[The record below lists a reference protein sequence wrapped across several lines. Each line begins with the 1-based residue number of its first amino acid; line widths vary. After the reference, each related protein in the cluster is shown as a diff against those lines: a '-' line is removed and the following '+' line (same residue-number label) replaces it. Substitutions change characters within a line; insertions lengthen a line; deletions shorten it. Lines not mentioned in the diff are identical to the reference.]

1 MAKKKEKLSVF
12 VALDRSGSMSGVPWT
27 NGIEGLNSYVAGLKN
42 EKIEGDITVV
52 AFDSYTDSS
61 SPYVTMGISPNIN
74 PGLGNTMRKPTT
86 DLVTLANQVDIT
98 SFVPISPS
106 TIQPRGGT
114 PLFDAAAN
122 VMDRA
127 LAKNSKKTVVIIIT
141 DGHENSSVEY
151 TQAKIKNK
159 VEHITSRGWE
169 VIFLGANFD
178 VSGYT
183 AASGLGSGK
192 MMNFDIHDVAATR
205 TMSNFMSA
213 NSATYLHG
221 GAIDLTVKVDVKNN
235 V

>member
-27 NGIEGLNSYVAGLKN
+27 NGIEGLNSYVAGLKKEN
-42 EKIEGDITVV
+42 IEGDITVV
-52 AFDSYTDSS
+52 AFDSYTDPN
-61 SPYVTMGISPNIN
+61 SPYVTMG
-74 PGLGNTMRKPTT
+74 LGNTNTMRKPTT
-86 DLVTLANQVDIT
+86 DLVTLANQADIST
-98 SFVPISPS
+98 FVPISPD
-106 TIQPRGGT
+106 TVQPRGGT

-151 TQAKIKNK
+151 TQAKIKSK

-178 VSGYT
+178 VTGYT

-192 MMNFDIHDVAATR
+192 MMNFNIHDVAATR
-205 TMSNFMSA
+205 TMSDFMST